1 MATHDKTQGR
11 SLEDARRDVRAQER
25 HFDDINFI
33 KDLEVRDLDTLDLA
47 SLAHSL
53 HQGVHLASLPFRIA
67 LFGPWGS
74 GKTTIMRRVQ
84 ALLDEATES
93 ERPPIFGPAAPESPE
108 QAATDEVAAVSTREV
123 PYVRTLYFNPWE
135 YESDMPLLSSL
146 VRMVAAQVPDGV
158 RYSRKG
164 TRVVGQALDAVRDLG
179 HSVRGPGGGGRG
191 SEVVGAGHLD
201 ELNEPDRLL
210 SLRQSLRRLV
220 DLTLSAA
227 RRGQPRRLVVFV
239 DDLDKCTPESV
250 LSFLE
255 GCKLFFTEGARVVFV
270 FALDKQVLSSAIGL
284 KYSRGAGFDPERYI
298 EKIFEFSYMVHPI
311 EWRQL
316 GTLVGDLYA
325 RSRLGQLLDRETADE
340 ELRVIEDVLQRPGVV
355 SNPRRIKRTFNRFI
369 WFLSARSWLPNGT
382 TIGLRQWLSWL
393 LVSEYWPEARAYVVR
408 FGEEVL
414 GELLNRVTGNLLF
427 PHANEVVRES
437 LETLPGYRGLLE
449 YLRSFFNNVGDF
461 HAPETQAELRRLI
474 GDFVA
479 IDRTLRAHGL

>member
-1 MATHDKTQGR
+1 MHETRQDVGAAAPGR
-11 SLEDARRDVRAQER
+11 SVDEI
-25 HFDDINFI
+25 HFL

-84 ALLDEATES
+84 ALLDEATEAD
-93 ERPPIFGPAAPESPE
+93 RPPHFGPVAPESPPPSPGE
-108 QAATDEVAAVSTREV
+108 GVEA

-135 YESDMPLLSSL
+135 YESETLLMNSL
-146 VRMVAAQVPDGV
+146 VRMIAAQVPDGV

-164 TRVVGQALDAVRDLG
+164 TRVVGDALDAVRALG
-179 HSVRGPGGGGRG
+179 PQLRGPGGTTAGSRG
-191 SEVVGAGHLD
+191 AEVSGAGHLD
-201 ELNEPDRLL
+201 ELSEPDRLYA
-210 SLRQSLRRLV
+210 LRQALRRLV
-220 DLTLSAA
+220 DLALSPA
-227 RRGQPRRLVVFV
+227 RRGQSRRLVVFV
-239 DDLDKCTPESV
+239 DDLDKCLPESV

-255 GCKLFFTEGARVVFV
+255 GCKLFFTEQARIVFV
-270 FALDKQVLSSAIGL
+270 FALDKQVLSSAISL
-284 KYSRGAGFDPERYI
+284 KYSRGAGFEPERYI
-298 EKIFEFSYMVHPI
+298 EKIFEFSYTVHPI
-311 EWRQL
+311 EWHQL

-325 RSRLGQLLDRETADE
+325 RSRLGQLRGGEEAAE

-369 WFLSARSWLPNGT
+369 WFLAARQWLPNGT

-393 LVSEYWPEARAYVVR
+393 LVSEYWPEFRGYVAR

-414 GELLNRVTGNLLF
+414 GELVNRVTGNLLF
-427 PHANEVVRES
+427 PHANEVVRQS
-437 LETLPGYRGLLE
+437 LETLAGYRSLLE
-449 YLRSFFNNVGDF
+449 YFRSFLNHVGDF
-461 HAPETQAELRRLI
+461 HASETQAELRRMI
-474 GDFVA
+474 GSYVA